1 MMKTII
7 TTAGFLFGLLAIVS
21 CVGGQDTRHQD
32 TLAMCADC
40 HGSTGISYRSDM
52 PHLAGQNYEYIV
64 NQLRYFRA
72 TARTGDA
79 RANATME
86 WHVHRIEEADVDRLA
101 RYFSEQSC
109 VPGTFTW
116 RSAKADNACIT
127 CHGANGRSTD
137 PNIPNLAGQ
146 KVPYMERQILAFR
159 DGEKGLET
167 KNRHTFRT
175 SKCMGPIAE
184 CMRREE
190 MSTLYYFNSMG
201 CR

>member
-1 MMKTII
+1 MTKPIF
-7 TTAGFLFGLLAIVS
+7 TTAGFLFGLLTIVS
-21 CVGGQDTRHQD
+21 CVGGQDARHED
-32 TLAMCADC
+32 TLAICSDC
-40 HGSTGISYRSDM
+40 HGSTGISFRSDM
-52 PHLAGQNYEYIV
+52 PHLAGQNHAYIV

-72 TARTGDA
+72 TAGMDDT

-86 WHVHRIEEADVDRLA
+86 WHVHRIDESDYDRLA
-101 RYFSEQSC
+101 KYFSEQAC
-109 VPGTFTW
+109 VPGVFTW
-116 RSAKADNACIT
+116 RSAKVDNACTT

-146 KVPYMERQILAFR
+146 KVSYMQRQIQAFR
-159 DGEKGLET
+159 NGEKGLEN

-184 CMRREE
+184 CMRDAEL
-190 MSTLYYFNSMG
+190 STLYYFNSMG